1 MTPGTLF
8 AATYDYDSDMPVMHV
23 SLAFTRL
30 TAVNPQ
36 MALSAKCR
44 VFHRSVYP
52 EAAASRETIAQLE
65 YEDSITDDSVC
76 YDYILW
82 EK

>member
-8 AATYDYDSDMPVMHV
+8 APTYDCSTDAPVLQIC
-23 SLAFTRL
+23 LAFIGRHVVHPQL
-30 TAVNPQ
+30 AITA
-36 MALSAKCR
+36 KHR
-44 VFHRSVYP
+44 VYNRAEYS
-52 EAAASRETIAQLE
+52 ETCASRETIAQLE